1 MEKYLVVISNDAM
14 LYEDVEVL
22 KTMPNFRRYWD
33 QVSCVNRVR
42 SIYPSIT
49 YPCHCTMMT
58 GVYADKHQ
66 VLNNEQIIMGETKSK
81 WIHFRESV
89 KAKTIFDYAKEAGL
103 TTAAVFWPVTGN
115 DKNIDYLVNEYW
127 PQSPEEGSAECFAN
141 SGSSP
146 EVMEKIVN
154 PNIALV
160 KGHERQHPWSDKFV
174 MACASAI
181 IREFKPNL
189 LMVHPAHVD
198 GYRHATGLFTE
209 RVTQGLYEMD
219 YWFGDIVKATQDAG
233 IFENTTFV
241 LTSDHGQMN
250 IVRTLSPNVI
260 FAENGLID
268 TDENG
273 NFVDYRAFAKSTG
286 ASTQVYLKD
295 PSDKAVYDK
304 VYNLLMDMYKQEVY
318 GFGRVFTKE
327 EAEKEY
333 HLGGDFSFVI
343 ETDGF
348 SSFTNEWQRPYIRPL
363 DTSDYKFGRATH
375 GYCPEKGPQPT
386 MFGFGPGLKKGA
398 VVENANLVDEA
409 PTLARILGLEMKD
422 VDGIVLEDILA

>member
-1 MEKYLVVISNDAM
+1 MEKYLIVISNDAM

-146 EVMEKIVN
+146 EVMEKIVY

-174 MACASAI
+174 MACASAM

-304 VYNLLMDMYKQEVY
+304 VYALLMDMYKQEVY

-333 HLGGDFSFVI
+333 HLSGDFSFVI

-348 SSFTNEWQRPYIRPL
+348 SSFTNEWRRPYIRPL